1 MSAST
6 NVVATIDGLLTAGV
20 GGVVVWAKKS
30 LASIL
35 KDAETA
41 RNDIATVVGQVQK
54 DVSTVAGDVT
64 ALQTLVKS
72 INVAVPKQTASKAPA
87 SKRVAG
93 K

>member
-1 MSAST
+1 MSTST

-41 RNDIATVVGQVQK
+41 RNDIANVLKVVQN
-54 DVSTVAGDVT
+54 DVAAISNDVKAVETAVAT
-64 ALQTLVKS
+64 
-72 INVAVPKQTASKAPA
+72 INVPKPAA